1 MPDRPAPELART
13 LAEATLHRQ
22 GYQIPQRTLFDLLP
36 PDKDPGAAHTLVLAN
51 PPYTGKHR
59 ERVIQFFLDRGNAP
73 ASNQEIREA
82 VGMTRGAVAVILYEA
97 NSEFEKVGKDQ
108 GNKMRWRLTT
118 DAFERLLTKRVKDK
132 QPPDET
138 GG

>member
-1 MPDRPAPELART
+1 M
-13 LAEATLHRQ
+13 
-22 GYQIPQRTLFDLLP
+22 
-36 PDKDPGAAHTLVLAN
+36 
-51 PPYTGKHR
+51 
-59 ERVIQFFLDRGNAP
+59 IQFFLDRGNAP